1 MQHKTPRS
9 PRANLRAHLRATI
22 GAALAGALMLGA
34 APVLAQTA
42 APTPPKAVPAPAAK
56 EAPAKPAKAE
66 GSKSE
71 GTRSGSAEGEPT
83 RTEPAKDAE
92 APEKAQLP
100 DEDVVNDTSLVLAC
114 KQKALV
120 LIRQKSPSVE
130 DIFIDMDGLT
140 VAKADTMVGNAKVIG
155 VMMGEAYI
163 QRDKSDNIHRFL
175 CLTGEGGKVLMT
187 FFTER

>member
-1 MQHKTPRS
+1 MPETLTRLS
-9 PRANLRAHLRATI
+9 RVTCA
-22 GAALAGALMLGA
+22 AALGLALLSGTA
-34 APVLAQTA
+34 LAQPQNPTA
-42 APTPPKAVPAPAAK
+42 PEATVPGTPPAATKPVPAPAPGGSPR
-56 EAPAKPAKAE
+56 PAATPGTTATPQGANKDAAEKPA
-66 GSKSE
+66 
-71 GTRSGSAEGEPT
+71 
-83 RTEPAKDAE
+83 
-92 APEKAQLP
+92 AQLP
-100 DEDVVNDTSLVLAC
+100 DDDVVNDTTLVLAC

-140 VAKADTMVGNAKVIG
+140 VAKADTMVGNTKVVG

-163 QRDKSDNIHRFL
+163 QRDQTDNIHRFL